1 MNSHPIFTLIAAI
14 LLSIAL
20 AMVDRREPRERL
32 YVGARTFLCCVGSI
46 VGGGWV
52 MRLIH
57 G

>member
-32 YVGARTFLCCVGSI
+32 YVGARTFLCCIGSI
-46 VGGGWV
+46 VAGGWV